1 MCSNVVMPPVCH
13 HSAIRHPLSALHIL
27 PYTYMKGNAPSASLL
42 TSDLLPQP
50 TVPSLT
56 LASSA
61 SFSLS
66 LLLLFP
72 SHSLILPLSS
82 PLRILLLFLLDCFPV
97 CENGVC
103 DASQRVCECNPG
115 WCGVACDE
123 GVLHT
128 SQSTKVSTVLWRRC
142 VCSAS
147 VAVPCK

>member
-1 MCSNVVMPPVCH
+1 MPPVCH
-13 HSAIRHPLSALHIL
+13 HSPITHPLSALHIL
-27 PYTYMKGNAPSASLL
+27 PYTYMKGNAQSASLL
-42 TSDLLPQP
+42 TSDLLPP
-50 TVPSLT
+50 THCTFTYPRFH
-56 LASSA
+56 SA

-103 DASQRVCECNPG
+103 DASRRVCECNPG